1 MRTIRCGREAEA
13 EKIWDDRVVS
23 GEEALEVT
31 VKGSPIR
38 LSKAE
43 RDDLLGQLAAAQSG
57 QVDVG
62 AKA

>member
-31 VKGSPIR
+31 V
-38 LSKAE
+38 
-43 RDDLLGQLAAAQSG
+43 
-57 QVDVG
+57 
-62 AKA
+62 